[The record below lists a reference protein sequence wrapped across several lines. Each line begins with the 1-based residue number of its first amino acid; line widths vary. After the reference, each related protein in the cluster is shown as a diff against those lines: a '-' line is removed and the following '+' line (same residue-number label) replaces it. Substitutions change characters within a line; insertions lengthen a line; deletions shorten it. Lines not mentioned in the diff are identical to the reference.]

1 MRYKLI
7 KWWAQSYLA
16 GVPKVICGFRDHT
29 GCVRKLQT
37 YNTLEIPRIVRHERD
52 MWDASICINFL
63 NKFLTWV
70 KSVAVKDDDKKVYMF
85 SWRTPFIQVTVS
97 EMEDESHAFLP
108 EWFIKSQDYFVVQG
122 YIEYRLL
129 ALFRMSLES
138 DSCSVHLTREK

>member
-16 GVPKVICGFRDHT
+16 GVPKVICGFRDH
-29 GCVRKLQT
+29 
-37 YNTLEIPRIVRHERD
+37 NTLEIPRIVRHERD

-70 KSVAVKDDDKKVYMF
+70 KSVVAKDDNKKVYMF

-108 EWFIKSQDYFVVQG
+108 EWFIKS
-122 YIEYRLL
+122 
-129 ALFRMSLES
+129 
-138 DSCSVHLTREK
+138 